1 MRIVQRRA
9 CIRCPGVASM
19 TRSATPT
26 AERILDVAETIFA
39 ERGYDATSLSD
50 IAEGVGIRTPSLYN
64 HFKNKENLYIAV
76 LERLLD
82 PFFEMLDGFLS
93 QPLDATRGEEYIA
106 AMMDHHAHAPN
117 LARLLQ
123 HASLA
128 GSRHV
133 ELLIDRWYRPFFNRA
148 ARLIGKSPAL
158 TGPASEDLP
167 FVIVGFNNM
176 ILGYITMAA
185 LHAEL
190 LGGEPLSAEAIA
202 GQSAFLRRMSRAFWE
217 SA

>member
-1 MRIVQRRA
+1 M
-9 CIRCPGVASM
+9 SK
-19 TRSATPT
+19 TTTPT
-26 AERILDVAETIFA
+26 AERILTAAEAIFA
-39 ERGYDATSLSD
+39 ERGYDATSLAD
-50 IAEGVGIRTPSLYN
+50 IAERVGIRTPSLYN
-64 HFKNKENLYIAV
+64 HFKSKEDLYVAV

-82 PFFEMLDGFLS
+82 PFFEMLDGFLA

-106 AMMDHHAHAPN
+106 AMMDHHARAPN

-133 ELLIDRWYRPFFNRA
+133 ELLKERWYRPFFDRA
-148 ARLIGKSPAL
+148 ARLIGKNPAL
-158 TGPASEDLP
+158 AGSASEDLP

-185 LHAEL
+185 LHSEL
-190 LGGEPLSAEAIA
+190 LGGQPLSADSIA
-202 GQSAFLRRMSRAFWE
+202 SQSAFLRRMSRTFWE
-217 SA
+217 SS

>member
-1 MRIVQRRA
+1 
-9 CIRCPGVASM
+9 M
-19 TRSATPT
+19 TKTATPT
-26 AERILDVAETIFA
+26 AERILDAAEAIFA

-50 IAEGVGIRTPSLYN
+50 IAERVGIRTPSLYN

-82 PFFEMLDGFLS
+82 PFFEMLDGFLA
-93 QPLDATRGEEYIA
+93 QPLDASRGEKYIA
-106 AMMDHHAHAPN
+106 AMMDHHARAPN

-133 ELLIDRWYRPFFNRA
+133 ELLNDRWYRPFFHRA
-148 ARLIGKSPAL
+148 ARLIGDNPAL
-158 TGPASEDLP
+158 VGSAGEDLP

-185 LHAEL
+185 LHSEL
-190 LGGEPLSAEAIA
+190 LGGQPLSAKAIA
-202 GQSAFLRRMSRAFWE
+202 GQSAFLRRMSRTFWE
-217 SA
+217 N

>member
-1 MRIVQRRA
+1 
-9 CIRCPGVASM
+9 M
-19 TRSATPT
+19 TQTATST
-26 AERILDVAETIFA
+26 AERILDVAEAIFA
-39 ERGYDATSLSD
+39 GRGYDATSLSD

-64 HFKNKENLYIAV
+64 HFKNKENLYVAV

-93 QPLDATRGEEYIA
+93 QPLDATRGDEIIA
-106 AMMDHHAHAPN
+106 AMMDHHARAPN

-128 GSRHV
+128 GNRHV
-133 ELLIDRWYRPFFNRA
+133 ELLNDRWYRPFFDRA
-148 ARLIGKSPAL
+148 ARLIGDSPAL
-158 TGPASEDLP
+158 AGSVSEDLP
-167 FVIVGFNNM
+167 FIIVGFNNM

-190 LGGEPLSAEAIA
+190 LGGQPLSAEAVA

-217 SA
+217 SS

>member
-1 MRIVQRRA
+1 
-9 CIRCPGVASM
+9 M
-19 TRSATPT
+19 TQTATPT
-26 AERILDVAETIFA
+26 AERILDVAEAIFA

-64 HFKNKENLYIAV
+64 HFKNKENLYVAV

-93 QPLDATRGEEYIA
+93 QPLDATRGDEIIA
-106 AMMDHHAHAPN
+106 AMMDHHARAPN

-128 GSRHV
+128 GNRHV
-133 ELLIDRWYRPFFNRA
+133 ELLNDRWYRPFFDRA
-148 ARLIGKSPAL
+148 ARLIGNSPAL
-158 TGPASEDLP
+158 AGSVSEDLP
-167 FVIVGFNNM
+167 FIIVGFNNM

-190 LGGEPLSAEAIA
+190 LGGQPLSAEAVA

-217 SA
+217 SS

>member
-1 MRIVQRRA
+1 MQIVQRRA

-19 TRSATPT
+19 TRTATST